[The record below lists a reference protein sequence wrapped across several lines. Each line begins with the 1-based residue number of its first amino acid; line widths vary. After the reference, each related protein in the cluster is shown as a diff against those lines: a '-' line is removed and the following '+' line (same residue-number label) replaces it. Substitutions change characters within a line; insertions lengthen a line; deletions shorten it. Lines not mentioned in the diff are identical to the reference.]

1 MDQMYRKFE
10 GSKVLVVG
18 GAGFVGSNLVRLLSD
33 NVDQIKIVVVD
44 NLLSSEIT
52 NIPVSKKVEFREGS
66 ITDFRILA
74 ELEDEFDY
82 IFHLATYHGNQ
93 SSIFDPI
100 SDHENNTLTTLKLFE
115 RLKKFK
121 NLKKTGILICRMFC
135 CKKDF

>member
-82 IFHLATYHGNQ
+82 IYDVC
-93 SSIFDPI
+93 I
-100 SDHENNTLTTLKLFE
+100 
-115 RLKKFK
+115 
-121 NLKKTGILICRMFC
+121 
-135 CKKDF
+135 